1 MNTSK
6 SICPSCFEVPRHKQI
21 VISAAIIESYVLCM
35 FPIFNITISAAND
48 RLRYFM
54 TNLLFI
60 LRQYNT
66 QYSFSDFFVTCLDL
80 MTLKEFSQSKMF
92 YWSYKSNDIFH
103 IRTYSI
109 EFFRINWNYF
119 LSLVNVLQFLL
130 AVIQAMN
137 KKSF

>member
-1 MNTSK
+1 MIMCQNFVICLFLEGKSLNTSK

-21 VISAAIIESYVLCM
+21 VISAAIIESYSLCM

-54 TNLLFI
+54 TILLFI

-66 QYSFSDFFVTCLDL
+66 QYSFSDFFVTCLDF
-80 MTLKEFSQSKMF
+80 MTLKEFSQSKRF

-103 IRTYSI
+103 FRTYSI
-109 EFFRINWNYF
+109 G
-119 LSLVNVLQFLL
+119 
-130 AVIQAMN
+130 
-137 KKSF
+137 SF